1 MVAGRQVCHLGRNG
15 WLLLPSVRTF
25 FSIFGQTIAQVRMF
39 TSLPIL
45 LSELG
50 VGPNAGQAQKI
61 PELFAGMRQYGTLGL
76 VWFTSPSNRGSTT
89 RTGISKTNPAA
100 ETAFRHGVSALTL
113 THP

>member
-76 VWFTSPSNRGSTT
+76 VWFDIAQQQGVYHQDWH
-89 RTGISKTNPAA
+89 IEDNPAA